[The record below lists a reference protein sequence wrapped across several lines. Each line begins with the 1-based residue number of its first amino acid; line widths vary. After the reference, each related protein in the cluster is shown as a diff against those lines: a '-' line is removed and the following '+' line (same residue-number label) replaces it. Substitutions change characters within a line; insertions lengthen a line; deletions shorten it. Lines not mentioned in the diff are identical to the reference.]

1 MLRVS
6 VLAKSRTCG
15 EGLRWRLRSEEDR
28 RKAFQFFNQ
37 ESDDVQ
43 TPLQQVTR
51 SSEKVSLSYS
61 TTLGDV
67 RVRIDA
73 NSKRS
78 QVTRPKNDFKQH
90 LRGVSQVMGAEQL
103 KKSTMQMLKAWSLWK
118 SF

>member
-1 MLRVS
+1 M
-6 VLAKSRTCG
+6 
-15 EGLRWRLRSEEDR
+15 
-28 RKAFQFFNQ
+28 
-37 ESDDVQ
+37 Q
-43 TPLQQVTR
+43 TPWQQLTR
-51 SSEKVSLSYS
+51 SFEKVSLSYS
-61 TTLGDV
+61 TSLGDV

-118 SF
+118 SFLNDFRSSKSILKVHPLKLSPG